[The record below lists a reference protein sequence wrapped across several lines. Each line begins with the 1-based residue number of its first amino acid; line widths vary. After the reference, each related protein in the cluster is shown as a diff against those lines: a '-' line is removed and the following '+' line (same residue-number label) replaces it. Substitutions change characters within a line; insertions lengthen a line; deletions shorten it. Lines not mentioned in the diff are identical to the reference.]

1 MDSPDE
7 GEGTTVDGVS
17 SGRRLRARPT
27 KVETDDDVSES
38 GRGRAKHKKRK
49 AEVNIESLYLQEN
62 NREVCPTPLET
73 IYETPQKQRKSGQ
86 RKGSASRKISED
98 EETRQLGMRG
108 SDDVSTSTVMSGKKI
123 KRLCMFTSHY
133 YPTKQKVR
141 LRKDRARKMKQL
153 KGVKIPKG
161 SAVTVQDVK
170 EVLAKLS
177 DDESE
182 QNENNQNTSNCSML
196 SMNSS
201 VSFYVGNIIRPDT
214 NDENFQGMI
223 QDLQALQFNLPKES
237 IDEENPTRE
246 VTDPV
251 LAALYNLDDPI
262 PFLDEIPKAKPTS
275 QSREKKARR
284 RSSKLSG
291 CLLPSVDRETTEQ
304 SMSSVKSGEL
314 LPNTMDS
321 RFTDTD
327 QMPGSASE
335 TALSQITEYC
345 SSDMHVASIDTV
357 KEETSALRCGT
368 KRRKTTKEK
377 PLKSAGLAKR
387 GSEVSDLELVKK
399 MRGSKSANKNDG
411 EVHRCTESPDFTCK
425 GNELKF
431 ETLAIATSSKISVNV
446 FSEDDL
452 PNPTDFKPK
461 VTRVRGTKRQRGKRR
476 ASGIQR
482 SLYHNQA
489 AVALA
494 HYESSSPE
502 SFVKDSSSE
511 DQQTLNSENSEL
523 IRTSP
528 TSPSTQMA
536 ALSLH
541 CDLPFTSSM
550 QDTETQAEQQK
561 QRASRKG
568 RRRSSRISIGPSSP
582 SQSNDHIKSNLGS
595 FWDTASPK
603 VSSESSKPISSGA
616 SEGLHVTSES
626 APQLLEM
633 PYSGVIAQTIDNR
646 EKEVFLVSPVNLENN
661 KIDEEQPLREII
673 SSINNQGGTINMPTS
688 NASSAVFMAN
698 LPDVLEDD
706 HHLSAHANRDD
717 NTGNQDPENFTLYSF
732 TDHRTPRKD
741 EECIWDMF
749 RPKPKQKSKQEST
762 KVPVQNTLR
771 GKKSPDCRTNEGV
784 SSNVKRGNGK
794 TKSLQKGL
802 KRKDLVLKNPTS
814 VLDLP
819 NSEPEVQHSD
829 QVSSTAAG
837 FSDVS
842 RQHLLED
849 KSTDILWDSP
859 VISGM
864 FEGKASIRLGKI
876 YQNKEAVDSSPITT
890 SLKYQPVLSTQT
902 ISSAISA
909 KLPSLKEEQSEE
921 LQLIEQSYQ
930 PQENLEGYQ

>member
-1 MDSPDE
+1 MEADN
-7 GEGTTVDGVS
+7 
-17 SGRRLRARPT
+17 
-27 KVETDDDVSES
+27 DVSES

-62 NREVCPTPLET
+62 NREVCPTALET
-73 IYETPQKQRKSGQ
+73 IYETPQKQCKSGQ
-86 RKGSASRKISED
+86 RKGSTSRKNSED
-98 EETRQLGMRG
+98 EETRQLGMRS
-108 SDDVSTSTVMSGKKI
+108 SDDLSTSTVMSGKKI
-123 KRLCMFTSHY
+123 KRLCMFASHY

-153 KGVKIPKG
+153 RGVKIPKG

-177 DDESE
+177 DDDSE

-196 SMNSS
+196 SRNSS

-223 QDLQALQFNLPKES
+223 EDLQALQFSLPKES
-237 IDEENPTRE
+237 IAEENPTSE

-291 CLLPSVDRETTEQ
+291 CLLPSVDRETAEQ
-304 SMSSVKSGEL
+304 SVSSVESGE
-314 LPNTMDS
+314 PNTIES

-327 QMPGSASE
+327 QMPGSVGE

-345 SSDMHVASIDTV
+345 ASDIHVASAETV

-368 KRRKTTKEK
+368 KRRKTTKDK
-377 PLKSAGLAKR
+377 PLKSASLAKR
-387 GSEVSDLELVKK
+387 GSEVPDSELVKK
-399 MRGSKSANKNDG
+399 MRGSKSASKNDG
-411 EVHRCTESPDFTCK
+411 EVHGCTESPNFTCK
-425 GNELKF
+425 GDELKF
-431 ETLAIATSSKISVNV
+431 EIPALAASSKISGNV

-452 PNPTDFKPK
+452 PSPTDFKPK
-461 VTRVRGTKRQRGKRR
+461 VTRVRGTKRQRGRRR

-494 HYESSSPE
+494 HCESSSPE

-541 CDLPFTSSM
+541 CDLPFTSSV
-550 QDTETQAEQQK
+550 QNVETQAEQRK
-561 QRASRKG
+561 LRASRKA
-568 RRRSSRISIGPSSP
+568 RRRSSRISIGASSP
-582 SQSNDHIKSNLGS
+582 SKSNDHMNSNLGS
-595 FWDTASPK
+595 YWDTPSLK
-603 VSSESSKPISSGA
+603 VSSESPKPISSGS
-616 SEGLHVTSES
+616 SEGIHVTLES
-626 APQLLEM
+626 APQPMEM
-633 PYSGVIAQTIDNR
+633 PYSGLIAQTIDNGG
-646 EKEVFLVSPVNLENN
+646 KDVHLVQDH
-661 KIDEEQPLREII
+661 KTDIEEPLREENF
-673 SSINNQGGTINMPTS
+673 SSVNSQGGTIDTPTS

-706 HHLSAHANRDD
+706 DHLPAYANRDD
-717 NTGNQDPENFTLYSF
+717 DTGNNNPENCSF
-732 TDHRTPRKD
+732 TDHHTPRTK
-741 EECIWDMF
+741 EGCIWDTF

-762 KVPVQNTLR
+762 KVPLQNTLR
-771 GKKSPDCRTNEGV
+771 GNKSSDCSTIEGV
-784 SSNVKRGNGK
+784 SNTVKRGNGR
-794 TKSLQKGL
+794 TKSLQKGV
-802 KRKDLVLKNPTS
+802 KRKDLVLKNSPST
-814 VLDLP
+814 LDLP
-819 NSEPEVQHSD
+819 NSEPEVQYSD
-829 QVSSTAAG
+829 RVSSTAAG
-837 FSDVS
+837 FSDVNQ
-842 RQHLLED
+842 QHLLED
-849 KSTDILWDSP
+849 KSTDIHWNSP
-859 VISGM
+859 IISGM
-864 FEGKASIRLGKI
+864 FDGKASIRLGKM
-876 YQNKEAVDSSPITT
+876 YHNKVAAASGPITT
-890 SLKYQPVLSTQT
+890 SLKIQPVLSTQT
-902 ISSAISA
+902 VSSVIPAA
-909 KLPSLKEEQSEE
+909 KLPSLEEEQSEE
-921 LQLIEQSYQ
+921 LHLKEQSHQ
-930 PQENLEGYQ
+930 PQENLESYR